1 MKKIKTSEIR
11 KSFLEYFQKH
21 DHRLVP
27 SSPVIPH
34 NDPTLLF
41 INAGMNQFKDV
52 FTGQRKV
59 NYKRATSSQK
69 CIRAGGKHNDLDNV
83 GFTARHH
90 TFFEMLGNF
99 SFGDYFKEEAIV
111 YAWDWITKELGL
123 PKDKLYVS
131 VYETDD
137 DSFNLWGKIAP
148 ELKNGRI
155 LRFGKKDNYW
165 TMGDT
170 GPNGPC
176 SEIHFDRG
184 ESFGTGPDDVVN
196 GETERFVEF
205 WNLVFMQYETLADG
219 KTIELPKPSVD
230 TGAGLERIASLL
242 QDTKTN
248 FGIDLFNGIMD
259 ALSEITK
266 IKFKNNETSFNV
278 VADHLRALT
287 FAIAD
292 GAGIS
297 NAGQGYVLRRILRR
311 AVRHG
316 RLLEM
321 KDPFIYKLVPAL
333 VDEMGEAFPEIKE
346 KQSHIE
352 NVIKSEEEA
361 FARTLDNG
369 LDLFN
374 KIAGKLKSSGKKVI
388 DGNDVFKLY
397 DTYGFPYDLTEIMA
411 AEKNYTL
418 DQAGFEKAM
427 EGQKAQSKASGKT
440 TNFQNQDIKLITND
454 LTNQGL
460 ENWPATEFV
469 RTDLKTDATAIYHY
483 EKGIEVLI
491 LDKSPFYIESGGQ
504 IGDIGKIIG
513 DNFTFEVSSVLNHL
527 DRYVHF
533 GRFIAGSLSYG
544 KIDIDVVA
552 EVDTERRWHIM
563 RNHTATHLAHA
574 ALRNVLG
581 DHIKQSGSYVG
592 PDRLRFDF
600 SHHQPMTP
608 EEIREVES
616 IVNNE
621 ILKGHNV
628 STEIMDVDK
637 AKKSGATA
645 LFGEKYGDEVRVVSI
660 DKFSMELCGG
670 THVANINQ
678 IGPFFITLETG
689 IASGVR
695 RLEAIT
701 GEAAINYMLDAKN
714 FRREVAE
721 TIGRP
726 EAEALMAVSKLADDN
741 KSQQKEIKKLKSE
754 MLSGSTASNGDEE
767 TINQFKVTFNDLGET
782 DKDIMAGWIDSVK
795 SYQYPALALALGTI
809 DNKLTVM
816 TAASGSAVSEHNA
829 HAGNLLKETVKEFAG
844 RGGGKPNF
852 AQGSVAV
859 GTTMQDI
866 KDKFIKSLEKT
877 LEK

>member
-1 MKKIKTSEIR
+1 
-11 KSFLEYFQKH
+11 
-21 DHRLVP
+21 
-27 SSPVIPH
+27 
-34 NDPTLLF
+34 
-41 INAGMNQFKDV
+41 MNQFKDV

-59 NYKRATSSQK
+59 PYTRATSSQK

-111 YAWDWITKELGL
+111 FAWEWITKELGL

-137 DSFNLWGKIAP
+137 DSFNLWAKVAP

-184 ESFGTGPDDVVN
+184 ESYGTGPEDVVN

-205 WNLVFMQYETLADG
+205 WNLVFMQYEILPDG

-230 TGAGLERIASLL
+230 TGAGLERIASLM
-242 QDTKTN
+242 QDTKSN
-248 FGIDLFNGIMD
+248 FGIDLFNGIMS
-259 ALSEITK
+259 AISEITK
-266 IKFKNNETSFNV
+266 TKYNDKVTSFNV
-278 VADHLRALT
+278 IADHLRALT

-333 VDEMGEAFPEIKE
+333 VDEMGDAFPEIKE

-352 NVIKSEEEA
+352 NVIKVEEEA
-361 FARTLDNG
+361 FVRTLDNG

-374 KIAGKLKSSGKKVI
+374 KIAEKLKTSGGKVVN
-388 DGNDVFKLY
+388 GNDVFKLY

-411 AEKNYTL
+411 AEMGYTL
-418 DQAGFEKAM
+418 DQTGFEKAM

-440 TNFQNQDIKLITND
+440 NEFQDQDIKKITD
-454 LTNQGL
+454 KMTELGIEKQ
-460 ENWPATEFV
+460 PVTEFV
-469 RTDLKTDATAIYHY
+469 RSDLKVNAKILLSYNFDSNNVAI
-483 EKGIEVLI
+483 L
-491 LDKSPFYIESGGQ
+491 LDKSPFYVESGGQ
-504 IGDIGKIIG
+504 LGDVGKIIG
-513 DNFTFEVSSVLNHL
+513 DGFSLEVTSVVNHQDKYIHIGEIIKGATDNIKTGL
-527 DRYVHF
+527 PV
-533 GRFIAGSLSYG
+533 A
-544 KIDIDVVA
+544 A
-552 EVDTERRWHIM
+552 EVDNNRRWHIM

-608 EEIREVES
+608 DEIRRVES

-621 ILKGHNV
+621 ILQGHPV
-628 STEIMDVDK
+628 TTKDMKVDEAK
-637 AKKSGATA
+637 AKGATA
-645 LFGEKYGDEVRVVSI
+645 LFGEKYGDMVRVVSI
-660 DKFSMELCGG
+660 DDFSKELCGG
-670 THVANINQ
+670 THVSNISQ

-701 GEAAINYMLDAKN
+701 GQAAIDYMLNAKN

-721 TIGRP
+721 TIGRS
-726 EAEALMAVSKLADDN
+726 EVNALEGVKRLTETSNELQKELKKV
-741 KSQQKEIKKLKSE
+741 KSQMFTGGSSSVGEEKEVGPYKIY
-754 MLSGSTASNGDEE
+754 
-767 TINQFKVTFNDLGET
+767 VNDFGET
-782 DKDIMAGWIDSVK
+782 DKDIMAGWIDNIKSKQESV
-795 SYQYPALALALGTI
+795 LAIAMGTI
-809 DNKLTVM
+809 GNKLTVM
-816 TAASGSAVSEHNA
+816 TAASGSAVKDHKA
-829 HAGNLLKETVKEFAG
+829 HAGNLLKDTLKELNG

-852 AQGSVAV
+852 AQGSVAP
-859 GTTMQDI
+859 GTKFETI
-866 KDKFIKSLEKT
+866 VETFIKHVRKIS
-877 LEK
+877 